1 MCQKDDSDMLPKLE
15 IKRIESISRET
26 QTDRQFRKTVS
37 RHIYRGSQCVLMKA
51 IFTRNT
57 MTQFYQYDS
66 KTISY
71 FDVYLR

>member
-37 RHIYRGSQCVLMKA
+37 RHI
-51 IFTRNT
+51 TRNT

-66 KTISY
+66 KTSLY